1 MLVRFQFRTKK
12 IDHETRKVRKN
23 NNDMSWRATPRCSFG
38 DPNSFPSSINP
49 ALPGN
54 PCYLTFLPP
63 QAGRATNPRKKIN
76 RMLCYYVRTALTVGG
91 PSE

>member
-1 MLVRFQFRTKK
+1 MTAWHGELHPDVRLEIQIHFQ
-12 IDHETRKVRKN
+12 
-23 NNDMSWRATPRCSFG
+23 A
-38 DPNSFPSSINP
+38 SSINP

-76 RMLCYYVRTALTVGG
+76 RMLCYYVRTALPVGG